1 MTTVMDPIRL
11 AGLKQATYVMDSLVK
26 GYTEEEITKILGG
39 DAQLVKMWILF
50 LKYNQWIE
58 ATMEGWDT
66 TSKGLEWSKRLAS
79 KEVKPLALHQ

>member
-1 MTTVMDPIRL
+1 MTTVIDPLQL
-11 AGLKQATYVMDSLVK
+11 AGLKQATYVMKSLVK

-39 DAQLVKMWILF
+39 DEQLVTMWILF
-50 LKYNQWIE
+50 LKHNHWIE

-79 KEVKPLALHQ
+79 R